1 MNPLL
6 SYIYAQENLSS
17 WLSSLNTFA
26 ETIPFGLGAQ
36 MRNGSPGHGG
46 EQAGG
51 EGEQVWDGQTQVVSA
66 QDSAPCP

>member
-1 MNPLL
+1 MNPCS

-26 ETIPFGLGAQ
+26 ETTPFGLRAQ
-36 MRNGSPGHGG
+36 MGNASPGYGG

-51 EGEQVWDGQTQVVSA
+51 EGEQVWAGRTQVVSA